1 MKVKNLSKTSRNW
14 KSLTQVRHV
23 TQNKNNNNYN
33 VNDNNRSNKGKP
45 FCEKAKFK
53 NTDGKALHN

>member
-1 MKVKNLSKTSRNW
+1 MKVNNLSKTSRNW

-33 VNDNNRSNKGKP
+33 VNDDNRSKKCKP
-45 FCEKAKFK
+45 FCGKAKLK

>member
-1 MKVKNLSKTSRNW
+1 MKVNNLSKTSRNW

-33 VNDNNRSNKGKP
+33 VNDDNRSNKGKP

-53 NTDGKALHN
+53 NIFEN